1 MKVPLYLALGTALR
15 DIKQLHLETLPMPA
29 DANYYINTKTRT
41 QKYHA
46 VISCM
51 EQVSSTQKVNNMQS
65 HSFSLFP
72 SILKSLR
79 NDDANGGSFFF
90 FLRATRRERKSKIM
104 QINGKKEERFGWRE
118 GFHSRS
124 SRLLRSLF
132 TCALKVL

>member
-1 MKVPLYLALGTALR
+1 MKVPLYVALGTALR

-29 DANYYINTKTRT
+29 DANYYINTNTRT

-65 HSFSLFP
+65 DSFSFFL

-79 NDDANGGSFFF
+79 NDLDREWWLAFFCASG
-90 FLRATRRERKSKIM
+90 LRAGSE
-104 QINGKKEERFGWRE
+104 
-118 GFHSRS
+118 
-124 SRLLRSLF
+124 
-132 TCALKVL
+132 KVK